1 MKQLLPPILLLLGIF
16 SFSLW
21 NSAEMNRSAE
31 NWRGQLEQA
40 CALAGAE
47 KWNDAANILE
57 ESYRDWL
64 RHQTY
69 LRIVS
74 DHDAAD
80 SAEIMYARAMAFAQT
95 HELSEFQA
103 ETANLSAHFKLL
115 AQMEDLHLH
124 NIF

>member
-1 MKQLLPPILLLLGIF
+1 MKHLLPPILLLLGIF

-21 NSAEMNRSAE
+21 NSSEMNRSAE

-40 CALAGAE
+40 SALAGAE
-47 KWNDAANILE
+47 QWNGAVQILE
-57 ESYRDWL
+57 ESHRDWL

-80 SAEIMYARAMAFAQT
+80 SAEIMYARAMAFAKTQ
-95 HELSEFQA
+95 ELSEFQA

-115 AQMEDLHLH
+115 TQMETLHLH

>member
-1 MKQLLPPILLLLGIF
+1 MKQLLPPVLILLVMV

-21 NSAEMNRSAE
+21 NSAAMAHSAE
-31 NWRGQLEQA
+31 NWCSQLDQA
-40 CALAGAE
+40 ASLASEE
-47 KWNDAANILE
+47 KWDGAAKALE
-57 ESYRDWL
+57 ESHQDWL

-74 DHDAAD
+74 AHDAVD
-80 SAEIMYARAMAFAQT
+80 SAEAMYCRAMAFAKTQ
-95 HELSEFQA
+95 ELSEFQA
-103 ETANLSAHFKLL
+103 ETADLSAHLKLL